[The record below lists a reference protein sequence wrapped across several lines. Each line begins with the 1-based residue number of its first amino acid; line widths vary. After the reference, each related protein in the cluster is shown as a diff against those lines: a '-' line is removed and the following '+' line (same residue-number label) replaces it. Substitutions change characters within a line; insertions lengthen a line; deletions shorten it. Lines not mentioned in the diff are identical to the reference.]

1 LSGWRRS
8 RKTKANSAVSFFA
21 AVRSLVNFSRTKGS
35 LGISYSGQPGLRRPL
50 VRHRLWGIRYIQR
63 IPARAIPVR
72 HGIAAR

>member
-1 LSGWRRS
+1 
-8 RKTKANSAVSFFA
+8 
-21 AVRSLVNFSRTKGS
+21 
-35 LGISYSGQPGLRRPL
+35 